1 MSNISRY
8 RRGFTALVFLASL
21 SPCAVLAVDAKSQAP
36 AQAQTLAPVR
46 ILVVGDSLSA
56 EYGITR
62 DSGWVSLLRRTLS
75 TANPPVEV
83 INASI
88 SGDTT
93 SGGLTRMAS
102 LLDRHAPSIV
112 IIELGANDGLR
123 GLPVAMARANL
134 QKMMTLAKDRGARVI
149 LVGIQV
155 PPNYGREYAEGFRKM
170 FGELAVANQAAL
182 VPFLFSGLDDTA
194 AYFQSDRMHPNEAAQ
209 PILLRNIMEVLDP
222 EIKAAQ
228 RPVHP
233 K

>member
-1 MSNISRY
+1 M
-8 RRGFTALVFLASL
+8 VFLAAL
-21 SPCAVLAVDAKSQAP
+21 SPGAVLGAGAASQAP
-36 AQAQTLAPVR
+36 AQAQAPVR

-56 EYGITR
+56 EYGIAR
-62 DSGWVSLLRRTLS
+62 DSGWVSLLRRTLT

-93 SGGLTRMAS
+93 SGGLTRLAS
-102 LLDRHAPSIV
+102 LLDRHTPSIV

-134 QKMMTLAKDRGARVI
+134 QKMTTLAKDRGSRVF

-155 PPNYGREYAEGFRKM
+155 PPNYGREYAEGFKKM

-182 VPFLFSGLDDTA
+182 VPFLFAGLDDTA
-194 AYFQSDRMHPNEAAQ
+194 AYFQPDRMHPNEAAQ
-209 PILLRNIMEVLDP
+209 PILLRNIMEVLGP